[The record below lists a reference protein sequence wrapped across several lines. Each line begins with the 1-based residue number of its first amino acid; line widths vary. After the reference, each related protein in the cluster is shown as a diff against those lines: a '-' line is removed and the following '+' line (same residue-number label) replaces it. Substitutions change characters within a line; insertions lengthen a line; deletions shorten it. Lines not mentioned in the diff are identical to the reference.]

1 LDAQMMLDRDD
12 ADLTNTEELAGDDQ
26 RNYGPPLGEPHGQ
39 SGQRGSEFSPIPS
52 KLVSFRDC
60 FGLSRW
66 LVKHGAPRVSVL
78 EVSEALPQQQVVSRG
93 MVVSLGGSAGS
104 IRRVPFRSGGYTLDV
119 LAEPDYGETELGKL
133 LSSGAAT
140 HGDAAEAR

>member
-1 LDAQMMLDRDD
+1 MMLDRDD
-12 ADLTNTEELAGDDQ
+12 ADLTNTEELAGDNQ
-26 RNYGPPLGEPHGQ
+26 RDYRQPLGEPQGQ
-39 SGQRGSEFSPIPS
+39 SGQRRREFSPIPS
-52 KLVSFRDC
+52 RLASLRDC

-66 LVKHGAPRVSVL
+66 LVKHGATRVSVL
-78 EVSEALPQQQVVSRG
+78 GVSEALPQQQVVSRG

-104 IRRVPFRSGGYTLDV
+104 IRRVPDRSGRYALDV

-133 LSSGAAT
+133 LSSGAAP